1 MNIVNW
7 KSINRLRFGQLYP
20 DLLAFYQNGTL
31 PSQKGKSAIT
41 RFKQHTRT
49 FTWDAKEKKIY
60 LITDNAP
67 QGEALD
73 GIAKLPI
80 KLELLNPNNEGLIQ
94 DIIVDFFNHPIAGGY
109 RGLESTFAKLKQQYL
124 GITREMVSQV
134 LKKLE
139 LKQIRRKA
147 NVRELHPILSSRP
160 MERLQIDLV
169 DVHQFAGS
177 NNGIKYLLNVVDHFS
192 KFAWSIPIKHKNK
205 EIVSNRLVEL
215 FLKEGFPQILQADN
229 GGEFK
234 NWVLHTV
241 ASDVGIE
248 IKHSEPYN
256 SSTQGLVERFNGTV
270 RYYIHSHQV
279 NKQTKRFIDV
289 LPYFVYSYNSTP
301 HKSTKFTPFEI
312 HRRKQEVFNID
323 KIVQKNLKKNS
334 QQMKKRFSK
343 NITAYLPVLEEG
355 SFVRVDTTALKETRK
370 LSQIDRERMRKHREL
385 NNFTT
390 QIYLVVEVKEFPQD
404 ETVEGEEQ
412 KLVKK
417 YSLEPV
423 EEEKDSHAVIGKFFF
438 RESLLKV
445 NSAEMIPVQGSEA
458 FGGKDIKVDVANYGL
473 DMNELGQ
480 DLQPP
485 TEADLA
491 DLSWE
496 LDEKHIDTPDKQDS
510 WEGADEVEYSSD
522 SDNDDNKP
530 TLPLGLQEGR
540 PERKKKLPSKFK
552 DFIMG

>member
-31 PSQKGKSAIT
+31 PPQKGKSAIT

-177 NNGIKYLLNVVDHFS
+177 NNGIKYLLNVVDHLS
-192 KFAWSIPIKHKNK
+192 KFA
-205 EIVSNRLVEL
+205 
-215 FLKEGFPQILQADN
+215 
-229 GGEFK
+229 
-234 NWVLHTV
+234 
-241 ASDVGIE
+241 
-248 IKHSEPYN
+248 
-256 SSTQGLVERFNGTV
+256 
-270 RYYIHSHQV
+270 
-279 NKQTKRFIDV
+279 
-289 LPYFVYSYNSTP
+289 
-301 HKSTKFTPFEI
+301 
-312 HRRKQEVFNID
+312 
-323 KIVQKNLKKNS
+323 
-334 QQMKKRFSK
+334 
-343 NITAYLPVLEEG
+343 
-355 SFVRVDTTALKETRK
+355 
-370 LSQIDRERMRKHREL
+370 
-385 NNFTT
+385 
-390 QIYLVVEVKEFPQD
+390 
-404 ETVEGEEQ
+404 
-412 KLVKK
+412 
-417 YSLEPV
+417 
-423 EEEKDSHAVIGKFFF
+423 
-438 RESLLKV
+438 
-445 NSAEMIPVQGSEA
+445 
-458 FGGKDIKVDVANYGL
+458 
-473 DMNELGQ
+473 
-480 DLQPP
+480 
-485 TEADLA
+485 
-491 DLSWE
+491 
-496 LDEKHIDTPDKQDS
+496 
-510 WEGADEVEYSSD
+510 
-522 SDNDDNKP
+522 
-530 TLPLGLQEGR
+530 
-540 PERKKKLPSKFK
+540 
-552 DFIMG
+552 